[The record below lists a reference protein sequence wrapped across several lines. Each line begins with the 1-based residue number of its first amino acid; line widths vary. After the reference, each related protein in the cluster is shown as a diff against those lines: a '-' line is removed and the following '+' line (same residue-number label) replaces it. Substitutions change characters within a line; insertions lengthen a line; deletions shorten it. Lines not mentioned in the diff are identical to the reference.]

1 MASRGVHTNGS
12 QFYIDLA
19 PAPHLNGR
27 CVVFGRIIEG
37 DQIIKEMEKVFTVR
51 CTPVRDINI
60 TGCGYHSSE
69 EVHALIKQATD
80 SSSNKSTKK
89 EMKAEAK

>member
-1 MASRGVHTNGS
+1 MASRGLHTNGS

-37 DQIIKEMEKVFTVR
+37 ENVLKEIEKVFTVR
-51 CTPVRDINI
+51 SAPVREIKISD
-60 TGCGYHSSE
+60 CGYFSSE
-69 EVHALIKQATD
+69 AV
-80 SSSNKSTKK
+80 NRV
-89 EMKAEAK
+89 MR